1 MKLKLIKKV
10 DLPYATVQLF
20 EPPLLRVEI
29 TMDLVI
35 TKVEAAAINEVMGI
49 LSGGKEMP
57 YMLLA
62 NEKTQFDSSSRE
74 YTATTEGS
82 RYKKAEALVIRTL
95 AHRLLAE
102 LYLKINQPP
111 KPCKT
116 FTNEE
121 DAVDWLLTF
130 H

>member
-1 MKLKLIKKV
+1 MKLKLIKNV
-10 DLPYATVQLF
+10 ELPYATVQLF

-29 TMDLVI
+29 TKEMVV
-35 TKVEAAAINEVMGI
+35 TKTEAAAINEIMGI

-74 YTATTEGS
+74 YTSSTEGS
-82 RYKKAEALVIRTL
+82 QYKKAEALIIRTL

-121 DAVDWLLTF
+121 DGVAWLLTF
-130 H
+130 K